1 MKIVAASAEEIHEY
15 GEGCSALD
23 LEAAVCLGEWRRFLM
38 DLTAHERKFGNFAHN
53 PGLRTPFDNA
63 VVSYDVFVSVGFER
77 PVRFDDRGLVRVSV
91 DLVAQLGWKAEK
103 RRLLLIALRT
113 RVVSS
118 CVKGFGLM
126 SNSH

>member
-1 MKIVAASAEEIHEY
+1 
-15 GEGCSALD
+15 
-23 LEAAVCLGEWRRFLM
+23 M
-38 DLTAHERKFGNFAHN
+38 DLTAHERKFRHFAHN

-91 DLVAQLGWKAEK
+91 NLVAQLGWKAEK

-113 RVVSS
+113 RVISS
-118 CVKGFGLM
+118 CVKGSGLM
-126 SNSH
+126 STYIESRSPMLTDMVEIVKSWWSQNCVV